1 MCADSS
7 NLNLNSSRH
16 IATPRAMKFRA
27 TLGDVGAR
35 WLDRFAPVFDRLG
48 GEATLLLTPTT
59 VRVVQSERV
68 ADGVA
73 AHADF
78 RVDEVFERCR
88 ISSACDDKIAVKLE
102 PSALAGTVRGMIALE
117 ATRAECRLI
126 KRRRSAASASAPCVN
141 FKTTEASV
149 EVERDVPVV
158 GPLRGEEVRA
168 CEAAVEASVR
178 DVGYWLECDRFAL
191 ESLRECVE
199 RFARVSDVVE
209 VTTTRQGALYMNA
222 SGGSVRALGMEYR
235 GLRVLPE
242 EADEYDEG
250 APEAGGVAA
259 RLAEIKSAAIGTS
272 VTLSV
277 KHLQRGFL
285 GCASHPSTL
294 LLGISHNANFFE
306 LVFRY
311 GAQTEREGDSVG
323 FMVRIPVVDAADGIE

>member
-1 MCADSS
+1 
-7 NLNLNSSRH
+7 
-16 IATPRAMKFRA
+16 MKFRA

-250 APEAGGVAA
+250 APEAGGGGG
-259 RLAEIKSAAIGTS
+259 EIS
-272 VTLSV
+272 
-277 KHLQRGFL
+277 
-285 GCASHPSTL
+285 
-294 LLGISHNANFFE
+294 
-306 LVFRY
+306 
-311 GAQTEREGDSVG
+311 GD
-323 FMVRIPVVDAADGIE
+323 

>member
-1 MCADSS
+1 M
-7 NLNLNSSRH
+7 
-16 IATPRAMKFRA
+16 
-27 TLGDVGAR
+27 
-35 WLDRFAPVFDRLG
+35 
-48 GEATLLLTPTT
+48 
-59 VRVVQSERV
+59 
-68 ADGVA
+68 
-73 AHADF
+73 
-78 RVDEVFERCR
+78 
-88 ISSACDDKIAVKLE
+88 
-102 PSALAGTVRGMIALE
+102 
-117 ATRAECRLI
+117 
-126 KRRRSAASASAPCVN
+126 
-141 FKTTEASV
+141 
-149 EVERDVPVV
+149 VERDVPVV
-158 GPLRGEEVRA
+158 GPLKSEEVRA
-168 CEAAVEASVR
+168 CEREVEASVR
-178 DVGYWLECDRFAL
+178 DVAYWLECDRFAL

-209 VTTTRQGALYMNA
+209 VTTTRSGALYMSA

-294 LLGISHNANFFE
+294 LLGISRNANFFE

-323 FMVRIPVVDAADGIE
+323 FMVRIPVVDAADGND